1 MQIFS
6 RPNADPAFQ
15 RHLAAFQREVALSS
29 PGMLSYR
36 TSTVRGNKDEQNLT
50 CHELFI
56 SDDLEPHPLPANA
69 PAKSSQSQSK
79 ADVEEGDAGST
90 AAQLSEATKTKAT
103 SFGKE
108 FAHSAY
114 NFALGGIAGAS
125 GATMVYPIDL
135 VKTRMQNQRS
145 SVVGEPQMYKNSLDC
160 VSKVFRNE
168 GLLGF
173 YSGIGPQ
180 LLVSHTRRCRRSS

>member
-1 MQIFS
+1 
-6 RPNADPAFQ
+6 
-15 RHLAAFQREVALSS
+15 
-29 PGMLSYR
+29 MLSYR

-56 SDDLEPHPLPANA
+56 SDDLEPHPLPADS
-69 PAKSSQSQSK
+69 PLRRQSK
-79 ADVEEGDAGST
+79 PETQKGEGDNIST
-90 AAQLSEATKTKAT
+90 TQQLAETAKDAPTY
-103 SFGKE
+103 FLKE
-108 FAHSAY
+108 LAHSAY
-114 NFALGGIAGAS
+114 NFGLGGIAGAV

-168 GLLGF
+168 GFLGF
-173 YSGIGPQ
+173 YSGLGPQ
-180 LLVSHTRRCRRSS
+180 LLVSASA